1 MINGLVLHNTYL
13 RSHSKKSW
21 NPMRVSLEKDIWADS
36 PVLSPEQ

>member
-21 NPMRVSLEKDIWADS
+21 NPMRVSLEKDIWPDS